1 MLTIRA
7 RRLFDG
13 RDMHQDRVVIVEDGR
28 ITAVTGDTPVTASAG
43 AAVDGGRPGTVDFG
57 GGPGGPSETVDLGD
71 ATLLP
76 GLIDCHV
83 HLAFDAGPDVVAGL
97 EAPGLIDRMRDAA
110 RRQLAAGV
118 TTVRDLG
125 DRDFM
130 SLRLRLGVA
139 GPEILASGPP
149 ITTTKGH
156 CWFLG
161 GEADGEAAVREAVR
175 ERARRGAHVVKMMVT
190 GGEMTPG
197 TRSHRRQYG
206 AAELKAAADEAHAH
220 GLPITGHSHC
230 AEGTAYALEAGFDSV
245 EHCSFF
251 TEDFVEVD
259 YGLLARLAASRLV
272 VSITAGLAPVSA
284 PLPPRMALLM
294 PALRESLRA
303 MSAARVSFV
312 IGTDAGIGPVKP
324 HGVLPYGA
332 QMLVEHDFEPLDVLR
347 SITSGAARHCR
358 VADRKGRIAPGF
370 DADLVAVDGDPL
382 ADITALQHPL
392 AVFRQGHRVSA

>member
-13 RDMHQDRVVIVEDGR
+13 RNMHHDRVVTVANGR
-28 ITAVTGDTPVTASAG
+28 ITAVTGPGGAVAG
-43 AAVDGGRPGTVDFG
+43 QGRPGMVDFG
-57 GGPGGPSETVDLGD
+57 GGSGVPSEIVDLGD

-83 HLAFDAGPDVVAGL
+83 HLAFDASLDPLAGL
-97 EAPGLIDRMRDAA
+97 EAPGLIDRMREAA
-110 RRQLAAGV
+110 RRHLAAGV

-125 DRDFM
+125 DRDF
-130 SLRLRLGVA
+130 LALRLGLGAA

-161 GEADGEAAVREAVR
+161 GEADGEEAVREAVR
-175 ERARRGAHVVKMMVT
+175 ERARRGVHVIKMMVT

-197 TRSHRRQYG
+197 THSHRRQYG

-220 GLPITGHSHC
+220 GLPITGHTHC

-251 TEDFVEVD
+251 TEDFIEVD
-259 YGLLARLAASRLV
+259 HGLLARLAASGIV
-272 VSITAGLAPVSA
+272 VSITAGLAPAAA
-284 PLPPRMALLM
+284 PLPPRMLHLL

-303 MSAARVSFV
+303 LGAARVSFV
-312 IGTDAGIGPVKP
+312 IGTDAGIAPVKP

-332 QMLVEHDFEPLDVLR
+332 QMLVEHGFARLDVLR
-347 SITSGAARHCR
+347 SITSTAARHCR
-358 VADRKGRIAPGF
+358 VEHRKGRIAPGF

-382 ADITALQHPL
+382 ADITALHHPM
-392 AVFRQGHRVSA
+392 AVFRQGRHVSA